1 MMLAKFRHHYPQG
14 SLLSELVKIDR
25 GLFIVKVSLQVQDK
39 ILATALASAD
49 CVEAAEDKARQRA
62 IATLVLDNE
71 QAISN
76 QSIIDNTASPMKSS
90 STSVPS
96 LSSAQSS
103 QPALTSE
110 SKLESISNHNL
121 NNDLT
126 NHNNVVDFAEHQSEM
141 PSQRPISD
149 QGNRSPAPTTESS
162 QPQQRI
168 ESKINDKI
176 QPSAGS
182 GDSDNV
188 NLFSEVVVS
197 EASPTAASNDFN
209 NNNIVGT
216 TSHSEPHSVSNTEI
230 GEIDFNEIKQKT
242 DIEIKRL
249 GWTKDDGRDFL
260 KSRYG
265 KRSRLHLTDD
275 QLLEFLHYLES
286 LPNPS

>member
-14 SLLSELVKIDR
+14 SLLSELVKVDR

-49 CVEAAEDKARQRA
+49 CVEVAEDKARQRA
-62 IATLVLDNE
+62 ISTLILDSE

-76 QSIIDNTASPMKSS
+76 QSIIGNTAYPIK
-90 STSVPS
+90 STSTFVPS
-96 LSSAQSS
+96 LSSVQSS
-103 QPALTSE
+103 QPALNSE
-110 SKLESISNHNL
+110 SKLKSVSNHNV
-121 NNDLT
+121 NDDLV
-126 NHNNVVDFAEHQSEM
+126 NHNNVVDLAEHQNEM
-141 PSQRPISD
+141 PSQRPISE
-149 QGNRSPAPTTESS
+149 QGKRFPDSSTESP

-168 ESKINDKI
+168 ESEINDKI
-176 QPSAGS
+176 QPTTDS
-182 GDSDNV
+182 GNSDNV
-188 NLFSEVVVS
+188 NLFSEVLVS
-197 EASPTAASNDFN
+197 EASSTVASNDF
-209 NNNIVGT
+209 NNIVGT
-216 TSHSEPHSVSNTEI
+216 TSPSELHSISNNEI

-286 LPNPS
+286 LPNPT

>member
-14 SLLSELVKIDR
+14 SLLSELVKVDR

-62 IATLVLDNE
+62 IATLILDSE

-76 QSIIDNTASPMKSS
+76 QSIIGNTAPPVKSS
-90 STSVPS
+90 STSIPS
-96 LSSAQSS
+96 LSSVQSS
-103 QPALTSE
+103 QPDLTSK
-110 SKLESISNHNL
+110 SKLESISNHNV
-121 NNDLT
+121 NNDLV
-126 NHNNVVDFAEHQSEM
+126 NHNNVVDLAEHQIEI
-141 PSQRPISD
+141 PSQRPSSE
-149 QGNRSPAPTTESS
+149 QGERAPALTTESP

-168 ESKINDKI
+168 ESEINDKI
-176 QPSAGS
+176 QPTTDS
-182 GDSDNV
+182 GNSDNV
-188 NLFSEVVVS
+188 NLFSEVLVS
-197 EASPTAASNDFN
+197 EASPTVASNDFN
-209 NNNIVGT
+209 NTVGT
-216 TSHSEPHSVSNTEI
+216 TSPSELHSVSNNEI

-286 LPNPS
+286 LPNPT

>member
-1 MMLAKFRHHYPQG
+1 MMLAKFRHHYPEG
-14 SLLSELVKIDR
+14 SLLSELVKVDR

-62 IATLVLDNE
+62 IATLILDSE

-76 QSIIDNTASPMKSS
+76 QSIIGNTAYPIKST

-96 LSSAQSS
+96 LSSVQSS
-103 QPALTSE
+103 QPALNSE
-110 SKLESISNHNL
+110 SKLKSVSNHNV
-121 NNDLT
+121 NNDLV
-126 NHNNVVDFAEHQSEM
+126 NHNNVVDLAEHQNEM
-141 PSQRPISD
+141 PSQRPISE
-149 QGNRSPAPTTESS
+149 QGKRFPASSTESP

-168 ESKINDKI
+168 ESEINDKI
-176 QPSAGS
+176 QPTTDRSN
-182 GDSDNV
+182 SDNV
-188 NLFSEVVVS
+188 NLFSEVLVS
-197 EASPTAASNDFN
+197 EASSTVASNNF
-209 NNNIVGT
+209 NNIVGT
-216 TSHSEPHSVSNTEI
+216 TSPSELHSISNNEI

-286 LPNPS
+286 LPNPT